1 MVEKKPEKE
10 QETMNN
16 NRRKEIESV
25 VKSLE
30 ILSGKIKEL
39 YDEEINYQ
47 DNMPENLLN
56 SERYETSEAASDA
69 LESAKESID
78 EAVDLLREII

>member
-1 MVEKKPEKE
+1 
-10 QETMNN
+10 MNN

-30 ILSGKIKEL
+30 ILSEKIKEL
-39 YDEEINYQ
+39 YDEEIDYQ

-78 EAVDLLREII
+78 EAVDLLWEII